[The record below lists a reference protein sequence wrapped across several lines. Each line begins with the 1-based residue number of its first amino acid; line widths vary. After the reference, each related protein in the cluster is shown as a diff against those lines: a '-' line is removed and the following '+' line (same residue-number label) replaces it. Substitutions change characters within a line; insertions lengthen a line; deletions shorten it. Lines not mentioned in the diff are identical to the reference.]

1 MTVLFFLNQCS
12 YYVINYAP
20 LEKNMRY
27 FVIVN
32 PLCGR
37 GLGERSIQ
45 AIEERFKLAGLD
57 YKLTRT
63 ERVWHAA
70 ELAEQAARER
80 YDVVVCAS
88 GDGTVNEALN
98 GLMKARSAGFNHT
111 AFGVISVGT
120 GNDFSGGMG
129 IPTDLEHSL
138 DALLADKRKKID
150 IGFVKG
156 GDFPEG
162 RFFGN
167 GIGIGFDAAVG
178 TAASKVRWT
187 RGLPAYLIGV
197 IATVF
202 LYYTPPKVRIMVDDE
217 EINQRSLM
225 ISVMNGKRMG
235 GGFQMAP
242 ESKPDD
248 GFFDLCICETAS
260 KARIFGLIPYFLKGT
275 QEGQPE
281 IKMRRAKKVVVEAL
295 NGDNFPAHADGE
307 MLCYTGTGLAMQVM
321 PAELEIIAG

>member
-1 MTVLFFLNQCS
+1 
-12 YYVINYAP
+12 
-20 LEKNMRY
+20 MRY

-32 PLCGR
+32 PICGR
-37 GLGERSIQ
+37 GLGEKSVPVIQ
-45 AIEERFKLAGLD
+45 ERFQSAGLD
-57 YKLTRT
+57 FKLVRT

-70 ELAEQAARER
+70 ELAEQAARDG
-80 YDVVVCAS
+80 YDIVVCAS
-88 GDGTVNEALN
+88 GDGTINEALN
-98 GLMKARSAGFNHT
+98 GLMKARQDGFEKT
-111 AFGVISVGT
+111 AFGVISIGT

-138 DALLADKRKKID
+138 EVLLSDKRKKID
-150 IGFVKG
+150 LGFVRG

-162 RFFGN
+162 RYFGN

-202 LYYTPPKVRIMVDDE
+202 LYYTPPKVSIKVDDE
-217 EINQRSLM
+217 EIIQRSLM

-242 ESKPDD
+242 SSRVDD
-248 GFFDLCICETAS
+248 GVFDLCICETAS
-260 KARIFGLIPYFLKGT
+260 KPRIFGLIPYFLKGT

-281 IKMRRAKKVVVEAL
+281 IKMRKAKTVTVTVL
-295 NGDNFPAHADGE
+295 DGDFPAHADGE
-307 MLCYTGTGLAMQVM
+307 MLCYNGSMLAMQLL
-321 PAELEIIAG
+321 PTALEIVAS

>member
-1 MTVLFFLNQCS
+1 
-12 YYVINYAP
+12 
-20 LEKNMRY
+20 MRH
-27 FVIVN
+27 FIIVN
-32 PLCGR
+32 PISGR
-37 GLGERSIQ
+37 GLGERSIP
-45 AIEERFKLAGLD
+45 AIEERLRSAGID
-57 YKLTRT
+57 YKLVRT

-70 ELAEQAARER
+70 ELAEQAALDG
-80 YDVVVCAS
+80 YDVIVCAS
-88 GDGTVNEALN
+88 GDGTINEALN
-98 GLMKARSAGFNHT
+98 GIMKARKNGIKNT
-111 AFGVISVGT
+111 AFGVISIGT

-138 DALLADKRKKID
+138 DALITNKRKMID

-162 RFFGN
+162 RYFGN

-202 LYYTPPKVRIMVDDE
+202 LYYTPPKVRIMVDNE
-217 EINQRSLM
+217 EIIQRSLM
-225 ISVMNGKRMG
+225 ISIMNGKRMG

-242 ESKPDD
+242 NSKVDD

-275 QEGQPE
+275 QEGQKE
-281 IKMRRAKKVVVEAL
+281 IKMRRAKRVTVDVL
-295 NGDNFPAHADGE
+295 VGDFPAHADGE
-307 MLCYTGTGLAMQVM
+307 MLCYTGKALAVDII
-321 PAELEIIAG
+321 PAELEIVTS

>member
-1 MTVLFFLNQCS
+1 
-12 YYVINYAP
+12 
-20 LEKNMRY
+20 MRY
-27 FVIVN
+27 YIIVN
-32 PLCGR
+32 PICGR
-37 GLGERSIQ
+37 GLGERSISE
-45 AIEERFKLAGLD
+45 INERLKLAGLE
-57 YKLTRT
+57 YELVRT
-63 ERVWHAA
+63 ERPLHAK
-70 ELAEQAARER
+70 ELAEQATREG

-88 GDGTVNEALN
+88 GDGTINEALN
-98 GLMKARSAGFNHT
+98 GLMKARAAGFNHT
-111 AFGVISVGT
+111 AFGVISIGT
-120 GNDFSGGMG
+120 GNDFSGGVG

-138 DALLADKRKKID
+138 DVLIANKRKKID

-162 RFFGN
+162 RYFGN

-202 LYYTPPKVRIMVDDE
+202 LYYTPPKVRIQVDDE
-217 EINQRSLM
+217 VINQRSLM
-225 ISVMNGKRMG
+225 ISIMNGKRMG

-281 IKMRRAKKVVVEAL
+281 IKMRRAKKVIVDAI
-295 NGDNFPAHADGE
+295 DSDFPAHADGE
-307 MLCYTGTGLAMQVM
+307 MLCYTGKNLAIELI
-321 PAELEIIAG
+321 PAGLEIISS

>member
-1 MTVLFFLNQCS
+1 
-12 YYVINYAP
+12 
-20 LEKNMRY
+20 MRY

-32 PLCGR
+32 PICGR
-37 GLGERSIQ
+37 GYGEKSIPFL
-45 AIEERFKLAGLD
+45 EEHLHSANVDFTLV
-57 YKLTRT
+57 RT
-63 ERVWHAA
+63 ERVWHAV
-70 ELAEQAARER
+70 ELAEKAAREG

-98 GLMKARSAGFNHT
+98 GLMKARKDGFDKT
-111 AFGVISVGT
+111 ALGVISIGT
-120 GNDFSGGMG
+120 GNDFSSGMG

-138 DALLADKRKKID
+138 AALLSNQRKKID
-150 IGFVKG
+150 LGFVKG

-162 RFFGN
+162 RYFGN

-202 LYYTPPKVRIMVDDE
+202 LYYTPPKVSIMVDDE
-217 EINQRSLM
+217 EIIQRSLM

-242 ESKPDD
+242 TRRVDV
-248 GFFDLCICETAS
+248 GVFDLCICETAS
-260 KARIFGLIPYFLKGT
+260 KMRIFGLIPYFLKGT
-275 QEGQPE
+275 QAGQPE
-281 IKMRRAKKVVVEAL
+281 IKMRQAKKVVVNVL
-295 NGDNFPAHADGE
+295 DGDFPAHADGE
-307 MLCYTGTGLAMQVM
+307 MLCYNGSHLEMQLL
-321 PAELEIIAG
+321 PSALEIITG